1 MGVDDFIKLV
11 KHLELLEYEK
21 AILEDD
27 IENLKRIIKSYTN
40 EKS

>member
-1 MGVDDFIKLV
+1 MGVDEFTKLV
-11 KHLELLEYEK
+11 KELELLEYEK

-27 IENLKRIIKSYTN
+27 IENLKRIIKSYTD

>member
-1 MGVDDFIKLV
+1 MRVTEFMKLV

-27 IENLKRIIKSYTN
+27 IENLKRIIQSYTN